1 MGADKVLRMP
11 RPSQCCNHL
20 EKKKKKK
27 KIIQI
32 SIRKLILNWNE
43 MEMKS
48 NLPDDG
54 LLAGGTTS
62 FGGGGDTL
70 FVHVSLVW

>member
-1 MGADKVLRMP
+1 
-11 RPSQCCNHL
+11 
-20 EKKKKKK
+20 
-27 KIIQI
+27 
-32 SIRKLILNWNE
+32 

-70 FVHVSLVW
+70 FVHVSLV